1 MTKCHNNNVTKML
14 LYKKS
19 NTNNLTQRENKYA
32 IGEDNSIYFVET
44 ILLKNKEER
53 KK

>member
-1 MTKCHNNNVTKML
+1 MTKYHNNKVTKML

-32 IGEDNSIYFVET
+32 IGEDNSIYFVENQK
-44 ILLKNKEER
+44 IKLKK
-53 KK
+53 